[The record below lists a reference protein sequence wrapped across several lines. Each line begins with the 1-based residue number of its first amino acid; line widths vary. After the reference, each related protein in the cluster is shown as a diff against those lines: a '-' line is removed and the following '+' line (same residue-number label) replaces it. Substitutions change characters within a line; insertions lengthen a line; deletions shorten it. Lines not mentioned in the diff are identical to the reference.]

1 MDALEL
7 RDALGESPLIVG
19 RSAAVQ
25 RLRRQLERAARVDS
39 TVLLTGETGTGKGLV
54 ARILH
59 TRSQRTGRFV
69 HVDCTA
75 LASGLIESEL
85 FGHERGAFTGAQE
98 ARAGRFECAA
108 RGTVFL
114 DEIGELPRAQ
124 QPKLLRVLEDRR
136 FERVGGTRTLAMTA
150 RVVAATNRDLSH
162 GVAQGSFRSDLWYRL
177 RVIEIALPPLRER
190 PDDIPVLVEHAC
202 ARGAGP
208 PPPAIARAF
217 WRSLAS
223 HSWPGNVRE
232 LLHGVERLL
241 VAAPGEAWHEAHAR
255 IVIGASS
262 AASVHAAPPQES
274 DERRRIAAA
283 LVESGGNV
291 SRAARRLS
299 IPRGTL
305 RHRIRRHG
313 LIDLIP
319 RD

>member
-7 RDALGESPLIVG
+7 RDAACPSPVIVG
-19 RSAAVQ
+19 CSAAIRQ
-25 RLRRQLERAARVDS
+25 LRRQLESAARVDS

-59 TRSQRTGRFV
+59 ARSHRTGRFV

-75 LASGLIESEL
+75 LAAGLIESEL
-85 FGHERGAFTGAQE
+85 FGHERGAFTGAGE

-136 FERVGGTRTLAMTA
+136 FERVGGTHTLPMTA
-150 RVVAATNRDLSH
+150 RVVAATNRDLGRAVSH
-162 GVAQGSFRSDLWYRL
+162 DSFRSDLWYRL
-177 RVIEIALPPLRER
+177 RVIEIALPPLRAR
-190 PDDIPVLVEHAC
+190 PDDIPLLVEHAR
-202 ARGAGP
+202 ARSSGP
-208 PPPAIARAF
+208 APAAVDRSF
-217 WRSLAS
+217 WQTLAS
-223 HSWPGNVRE
+223 HPWPGNVRE

-241 VAAPGEAWHEAHAR
+241 VAAPDEAWQERHAQL
-255 IVIGASS
+255 VIGMQPSHIAD
-262 AASVHAAPPQES
+262 APAPHEN

-283 LVESGGNV
+283 LVASGGNV
-291 SRAARRLS
+291 ARAARRLS

-313 LIDLIP
+313 LIHLIP